1 MSYIQ
6 LYTSVSPVFSG
17 LQKELDDADYVI
29 VGIPLDI
36 TSTYRTGSRLA
47 PLSIREA
54 SLNIE
59 TYSFRSE
66 MDLEETRL
74 HDAGDL
80 HVSGDLGETIK
91 RVELVTREIFEAGK
105 TPILIGG
112 EHTVTLG
119 AVRGFSPGVAIISFD
134 AHLDLR
140 DEYMDRKISHATFMR
155 RLTEEPNIR
164 TIVEVGTRAVCQEE
178 IAYAKTSDIRF
189 FTARWIMK
197 EGVEAVSEELE
208 ELLEDCGAVY
218 ITVDMDVLDPA
229 FAPAVQNPEPDGLS
243 TSILLDLL
251 WKVCD
256 SRVVGFDLTE
266 VTPSYDSGTTSV
278 QAARIVFECICRLEK
293 AKRFQVRET

>member
-1 MSYIQ
+1 MTYVQ
-6 LYTSVSPVFSG
+6 LYTSVAPVFAG
-17 LQKELDDADYVI
+17 FQKELDDADYVI

-36 TSTYRTGSRLA
+36 TSTYRTGSRFA

-66 MDLEETRL
+66 MDVEETKL

-80 HVSGDLGETIK
+80 HVSGDLEESIR

-140 DEYMDRKISHATFMR
+140 DVYMDRKISHATFMR

-164 TIVEVGTRAVCQEE
+164 TIVEVGTRAVCREE
-178 IAYAKTSDIRF
+178 IGYAKTSGVKF
-189 FTARWIMK
+189 FTAHRIMK
-197 EGVEAVSEELE
+197 EGVEAVSEDLQ
-208 ELLEDCGAVY
+208 ELLKDCEAVY

-229 FAPAVQNPEPDGLS
+229 SAPAVQNPEPDGLS

-251 WKVCD
+251 CNVCD

-278 QAARIVFECICRLEK
+278 QAAKIVFECICRLERT
-293 AKRFQVRET
+293 KRFRIRET